1 MSTGTALH
9 KATNLS
15 DVERRPHDFYATPA
29 EVTQALIDA
38 EGDAMPRRVWEPAAG
53 DGAMSSVIRST
64 GREVV
69 ESDVRAE
76 AVGKTISFYGWIDCP
91 PALFGGRAKAIV
103 TNPPFKDCGGR
114 MPWLWHAHKLG
125 AEYMALLLPS
135 GWAHAST
142 RRPFLDVWQPA
153 REWKIAWRI
162 DWTGGGQSPANHSW
176 FVWDRSQPRRACW
189 DTGVLYREGK
199 Q

>member
-1 MSTGTALH
+1 MSNATALH

-38 EGDAMPRRVWEPAAG
+38 EGDALPRFIWEPAAG
-53 DGAMSSVIRST
+53 DGAMSRVLRGSPPDDRA
-64 GREVV
+64 VV
-69 ESDVRAE
+69 ESDIRPE
-76 AVGKTISFYGWIDCP
+76 AVGATVDFLTCFDRPSKACT
-91 PALFGGRAKAIV
+91 AIV

-125 AEYMALLLPS
+125 VEYMALLLPS

-142 RRPFLDVWQPA
+142 RRPFLDVWSPV

-176 FVWDRSQPRRACW
+176 FVWDRSQPRRAYW

-199 Q
+199 A